1 MSHTLIAIPLCQL
14 KPSKAN
20 MRKTDKLTGIAEL
33 AASIAANGLL
43 ENLVVHPL
51 PANGDDTSYEVV
63 AGGRRLAALKRL
75 AKARTLDRNHPVA
88 CLLIEDGDALTEISL
103 TENFERV
110 PPHPAD
116 QFEAFADLV
125 KDGRSPEEVASRFGI
140 TAQFVQ
146 QRLKLAQVSP
156 RLIAQ
161 YREGTMT
168 LEQLMAFTVS
178 DDHALQDAVWFES
191 PYADMPAQFIRRQL
205 TKTQVEASDRRVR
218 FVGIEAYEATGGTVV
233 RDLFDTAHDGYLDD
247 SQLLDRLVAEKL
259 ETIAQALRDQGW
271 SFVETLAEEDYSY
284 LSRFGRVPPT
294 DMDLPKKD
302 EKRLDQLAERY
313 DELVSALEDE
323 ENEDVRAELDR
334 LESQIDALRA
344 RKEVW
349 PETDRARSGAV
360 IALNF
365 DGTVSVTRGLLRPQD
380 GETSMQTAAKP
391 KPVRSGYPE
400 SVLLDLS
407 AHKTAAM
414 RASLADQPRMAFLLL
429 LHALTSR
436 VFLGRGLDC
445 LEIRVTETALDRAS
459 QTVGASKAMQA
470 LLAHQ
475 SQWAERMPDA
485 DNLWSWLLSLE
496 ESERHG
502 LLAYCVAVSVNALC
516 ASQGEP
522 EGADRLAAI
531 LALDMKQWWSADEG
545 FFSRL
550 TKSDVIEAVGQVRGE
565 EAARRLADLKKSE
578 LAKRAQDL
586 LANSGWLPMGLRA
599 LNAT

>member
-1 MSHTLIAIPLCQL
+1 MSHTLITIPLCQL

-20 MRKTDKLTGIAEL
+20 MRKTDKLAGIAEL

-43 ENLVVHPL
+43 ENLVVHPS
-51 PANGDDTSYEVV
+51 PANGKDASYEVV
-63 AGGRRLAALKRL
+63 AGGRRLAALKHL
-75 AKARTLDRNHPVA
+75 AKARKLDRDHPVA
-88 CLLIEDGDALTEISL
+88 CLLVEDGEALTEISL

-116 QFEAFADLV
+116 QFEAFVSLV
-125 KDGRSPEEVASRFGI
+125 KEGRSPEEVASRFGI

-161 YREGTMT
+161 YREGAMT

-191 PYADMPAQFIRRQL
+191 PYEDMPAQFIRRQL

-218 FVGIEAYEATGGTVV
+218 FVGIQAYEAAGGTVI
-233 RDLFDTAHDGYLDD
+233 RDLFDTAHDGYLAD

-259 ETIAQALRDQGW
+259 ETAAQGFREEGW

-284 LSRFGRVPPT
+284 LSGFGRVPAT
-294 DMDLPKKD
+294 DVDLPKKD
-302 EKRLDQLAERY
+302 ENRLGQLAERY

-323 ENEDVRAELDR
+323 GNEEVRTELDR
-334 LESQIDALRA
+334 LESEIDALRA
-344 RKEVW
+344 RKEIW
-349 PETDRARSGAV
+349 PQADKARSGVV

-365 DGTVSVTRGLLRPQD
+365 DGTLSVTRGLIRPEE
-380 GETSMQTAAKP
+380 GETSMQAAAKP
-391 KPVRSGYPE
+391 KPVRAGYPE

-414 RASLADQPRMAFLLL
+414 RASLAEQPRTAFLLL

-445 LEIRVTETALDRAS
+445 LEIRATETALDRAS

-496 ESERHG
+496 EAERHC
-502 LLAYCVAVSVNALC
+502 LLAYCVAVSVNVLC
-516 ASQGEP
+516 APGGQP
-522 EGADRLAAI
+522 DGADRLAAI
-531 LALDMKQWWSADEG
+531 LNLDMTQWWTADEG
-545 FFSRL
+545 FLARL
-550 TKSDVIEAVGQVRGE
+550 TKSEVIETVGQVRGE

-586 LANSGWLPMGLRA
+586 LANSGWLPMSLRA
-599 LNAT
+599 LHAT